1 MQHIEKNHSM
11 KVYVFGY
18 LGMLG
23 RYVYT
28 YLKSK
33 GYDVVGISR
42 DVIDA
47 EAFNQ
52 MQLHGA
58 LFQKGFK
65 RGDVIINCIGT
76 IKPQVD
82 KLGTLT
88 AIKVNSLFPYYLS
101 NVCEKEGYKM
111 IHITTDCVFS
121 GKDGLYNEKSLHDC
135 LDVYGKTKS
144 LGEPENCTVIRT
156 SIIGEE
162 LTRKLSLIEWVISMK
177 DKTANGFTNHHWNG
191 LTCLQTAKV
200 FEEIIRYQYYW
211 PGVRHIYSPNI
222 VNKYELVQT
231 ISDIYGLN
239 INLNAI
245 ASPIRCDRSLS
256 SIYTDITFNIPLIKD
271 QIEEQYNY
279 FHKT

>member
-1 MQHIEKNHSM
+1 M

-23 RYVYT
+23 RYVFT

-33 GYDVVGISR
+33 GYNVIGISR
-42 DVIDA
+42 DVLDA
-47 EAFNQ
+47 TAFNQ
-52 MQLHGA
+52 TQLHSA

-65 RGDVIINCIGT
+65 KDDVVINCIGT

-88 AIKVNSLFPYYLS
+88 AIKVNSLFPHYLS

-135 LDVYGKTKS
+135 TDVYGKTKS
-144 LGEPENCTVIRT
+144 LGEPENCTVVRT

-177 DKTANGFTNHHWNG
+177 DKSANGFTNHFWNG

-200 FEEIIRYQYYW
+200 FENIIANNKYW

-222 VNKYELVQT
+222 VDKYELVKT
-231 ISDIYGLN
+231 ISDVYGLN
-239 INLNAI
+239 INLNAVE
-245 ASPIRCDRSLS
+245 ASVKCDRSLS
-256 SIYTDITFNIPLIKD
+256 TIYMDIPFDIPLIKD
-271 QIEEQYNY
+271 QIEEQYIY
-279 FHKT
+279 FNKI